1 MKLHRN
7 LVFAVVDALGF
18 IFNEGEYADKV
29 VQKVLKY
36 DKRWGARDRGFIA
49 ETTYDMV
56 RWKRLYS
63 EIGEIKAPY
72 TRPKL
77 FRMFAVWAVLKGIKL
92 PDWKQIE
99 PTPERRIK
107 GKFDE
112 LSKIRKYRES
122 VPDWLDLLGEKA
134 LGDALWTKE
143 LAALNEQASVI
154 LRTNTLKTTKD
165 KLRDN
170 LTELGIYTDSI
181 KGHPQALK
189 LEQRANVFTT
199 EAFDSGWFEVQDAS
213 SQLVAEALDV
223 KPGQRVVDCCAGAGG
238 KTLHLAAL
246 MENKGQLIAMDIYA
260 NKLKELQRRAKR
272 AGAFNIEPRHISST
286 KVIKKLHEKADRVL
300 IDAPCSGLGVL
311 RRNPDAKWKLQE
323 SFLEKIT
330 QTQRDILQDYS
341 KMVKDGGKMVYAT
354 CSILPQENSQQVAHF
369 LKSEAGANFT
379 LTREQKVYASK
390 SGFDGFYI
398 ALLEKKVTTTQENTP
413 KAKAVQLEAK
423 TTETGTE
430 VATVAVKKKT
440 TKPKAA
446 KAEAT
451 KATPEK
457 AASKTPKAKTA
468 ETETEVAAVGVKKT
482 TTNPK
487 AAKAEA
493 TKAAPEKAASKT
505 PKAKTTTK
513 AASKTAEDKTPKA
526 KTTTKAASKTPKAKT
541 TTKAAS
547 KTPKAKTTAKA
558 SPKTAVKTTTKAA
571 PKTAAKTTK
580 SKVSEE
586 VVKKPVTKVKKVTK
600 E

>member
-446 KAEAT
+446 KAKAT
-451 KATPEK
+451 KAT
-457 AASKTPKAKTA
+457 
-468 ETETEVAAVGVKKT
+468 
-482 TTNPK
+482 
-487 AAKAEA
+487 
-493 TKAAPEKAASKT
+493 PEKAASKT

-541 TTKAAS
+541 TAKAA
-547 KTPKAKTTAKA
+547 A
-558 SPKTAVKTTTKAA
+558 KTAVKTTTKAT

-586 VVKKPVTKVKKVTK
+586 VVKKPATKVKKVTK